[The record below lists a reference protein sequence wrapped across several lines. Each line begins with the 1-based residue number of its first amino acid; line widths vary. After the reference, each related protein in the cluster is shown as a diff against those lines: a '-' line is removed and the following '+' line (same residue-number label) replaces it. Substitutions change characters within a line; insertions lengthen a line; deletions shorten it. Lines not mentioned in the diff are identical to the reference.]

1 MPQRDHTKHL
11 RPRSRTVLAST
22 TAACLVLGGLA
33 LGAVPASAAD
43 GDAWMPPTPANWP
56 TVVTDSATPDV
67 PITAG
72 VTEHSDVLNTVTGR
86 QPVQLLEVDASDANV
101 RLGVVGAG
109 QTLINPADE
118 TPSSMANRT
127 GAVAGINGGFFQ
139 INASGQPNDGQI
151 VDGEIWKSPT
161 HNHPGTFVVLA
172 DGTSAIR
179 DEEFSGTIAVGG
191 RTHPLF
197 SINWTGDASG
207 DQITEITPRLGS
219 PTDLPA
225 NPVFAQGTT
234 NDGGASITVTSIAP
248 VASLPALAGGT
259 AGLLASAAGGEWLSA
274 NVHVGDTVTV
284 SHAIAPDN
292 DIEQLLQGPGQPL
305 IAGGEITPDYGNG
318 NPAGLNPE
326 TAIGISADGKHL
338 TMVALDGRGTSATAI
353 GPSVAQVAGY
363 LKQKGVDS
371 ALLLDGGGSTSLVA
385 RQPGEQQVSVMN
397 LPSDAGNVERPVGNG
412 IFVYSTATD
421 AGAPATASI
430 AGGNPVDAVVGIP
443 APVRAYTLDAHG
455 NPTDAG
461 TPTVTVDPASLGSW
475 SGGTFQPAAAG
486 SGTLT
491 VSQGAATA
499 SVPLTVAA
507 TLSSLSASPAAPDL
521 DNGATTTFA
530 LTGHAA
536 GLSTPIAAGAAT
548 WTLSDPALGAIDSA
562 TGVFTAAASGS
573 GIEAIT
579 VSAAGAETVI
589 EVGVGS
595 KGQVLD
601 PMNDSTAWKYNITNG
616 AVATTSTDPDVPPGS
631 TESSSIRLDYSMPG
645 TPGVHQ
651 MVLSPKNPVTI
662 DKNSAGQNP
671 TAIAVWI
678 KDDDQVHNAFQFAT
692 SYKQGNGQS
701 ATLYNTGVQYNGWSL
716 LKTQLPAGTV
726 FPLTLSW
733 VDMLSINPTLAST
746 GTMRLSSLQ
755 VLYAARTP
763 EEPEYTPIPENP
775 SWLHYV
781 ESPSEFTP
789 GGQTI
794 LMGDDAHMLADDPDG
809 TSSHVMDD
817 IAGLVNGSGYT
828 TADGTKVAPLPDA
841 AVPDVVQMLGDMADN
856 GDPANLQYAAQK
868 ISALGLPYHDLVGNH
883 EITQGATPEN
893 VNFNQ
898 TFGETHYSYT
908 VGSATVI
915 ASDNAHGGVTSSN
928 PFQVPDA
935 EQYDW
940 LVKQLDAV
948 TTPVAVVAIHMP
960 AYDPFPAKNSQF
972 TDRWEA
978 QQYLQLVQNYQ
989 TAHPD
994 RHVIMTY
1001 GHARG
1006 FAEQILDPQGD
1017 AVSGSA
1023 GIPQLTFG
1031 DLGMPAYTTPD
1042 KGGFYH
1048 FGLVHIANDG
1058 TVQFAVQAVLQSLSI
1073 DGAAEPVAAA
1083 SDRVTALDATAAADA
1098 TDADLTVGDTLALT
1112 ASGVNQ
1118 SGDNLDPVVVPI
1130 ADPVSHVWASSDAA
1144 VAAVDAVTGE
1154 VTALAAGT
1162 TTVSVTAGGMTAE
1175 KTITVEAAPSQPG
1188 DGDGG
1193 GNGGDGGNGD
1203 GGTGDG
1209 GSGGGGS
1216 TPGDGGGSGSTPGDA
1231 SGSTGNGT
1239 ASSTSADGSL
1249 ASTGANGPAGL
1260 ALGLGAFLV
1269 LALGGG
1275 LLVMRRRRRA

>member
-1 MPQRDHTKHL
+1 MPQTDNTKHP
-11 RPRSRTVLAST
+11 RTRSRALLAAST
-22 TAACLVLGGLA
+22 TACLVLGGLA
-33 LGAVPASAAD
+33 LGALPASAAD
-43 GDAWMPPTPANWP
+43 GDAWMPATPANWP
-56 TVVTDSATPDV
+56 TVVTRSTTADL

-109 QTLINPADE
+109 DTLINPADE

-179 DEEFSGTIAVGG
+179 DEEFSGTVSVQGQ
-191 RTHPLF
+191 THPLF
-197 SINWTGDASG
+197 SINWTGDATG
-207 DQITEITPRLGS
+207 DQITEITPRLGG
-219 PTDLPA
+219 PTDLPS

-234 NDGGASITVTSIAP
+234 NDGGDTITVTSIGTIG
-248 VASLPALAGGT
+248 SLPALADGT
-259 AGLLASAAGGEWLSA
+259 AGLLASASGGDWLSA
-274 NVHVGDTVTV
+274 NVQVGDTVTV
-284 SHAIAPDN
+284 SHAIAPDD
-292 DIEQLLQGPGQPL
+292 DIRQLLQGPGQPL
-305 IAGGEITPDYGNG
+305 ITGGDINPDFGNG

-326 TAIGISADGKHL
+326 TAIGISADGEHL

-363 LKQKGVDS
+363 LKEKGVDS

-385 RQPGEQQVSVMN
+385 RQPGEQKVSVLN
-397 LPSDAGNVERPVGNG
+397 TPSDAGNVERPVGNG
-412 IFVYSTATD
+412 IFVYSTETD

-430 AGGNPVDAVVGIP
+430 AGGDPVNAVVGIP

-461 TPTVTVDPASLGSW
+461 APTVTVDPASLGSW
-475 SGGTFQPAAAG
+475 ADGTFQPAAAG

-521 DNGATTTFA
+521 DNGATTTFT
-530 LTGHAA
+530 LTGDAA
-536 GLSTPIAAGAAT
+536 GTRTPIAAGAAS
-548 WTLSDPALGAIDSA
+548 WTLSDPALGAIDPA

-579 VSAAGAETVI
+579 VGAAGAQTVI

-601 PMNDSTAWKYNITNG
+601 PMNDSTTWNYSIKAG
-616 AVATTSTDPDVPPGS
+616 AVATTSTDPEVPPGS

-645 TPGVHQ
+645 TSGVHQ
-651 MVLSPKNPVTI
+651 MVLSPKTTVTI

-671 TAIAVWI
+671 TALAVWI

-701 ATLYNTGVQYNGWSL
+701 ATLYNPAIQYNGWSL

-726 FPLTLSW
+726 FPLTLSF
-733 VDMLSINPTLAST
+733 VDMLSINPTQAST
-746 GTMRLSSLQ
+746 GTLRLSSLQ

-763 EEPEYTPIPENP
+763 ETPDYTPIPENP
-775 SWLHYV
+775 SWLQYV

-794 LMGDDAHMLADDPDG
+794 LMGDDAHMLANDPDG

-817 IAGLVNGSGYT
+817 IAGLVNGTGYT
-828 TADGTKVAPLPDA
+828 RADGATVAPLPDV

-893 VNFNQ
+893 GNFNQ

-908 VGSATVI
+908 VGRATVI
-915 ASDNAHGGVTSSN
+915 ASDNSHGGITSSN

-940 LVKQLDAV
+940 LVQQLDAV
-948 TTPVAVVAIHMP
+948 TTPVAVVAVHMP

-989 TAHPD
+989 TAHPE

-1017 AVSGSA
+1017 AVSGSD

-1058 TVQFAVQAVLQSLSI
+1058 TVQFAVQAVLQSLTI
-1073 DGAAEPVAAA
+1073 DGAASPVVAD
-1083 SDRVTALDATAAADA
+1083 SDQVTALDAAVAAGA

-1118 SGDNLDPVVVPI
+1118 TGDNLDPVVVPI
-1130 ADPVSHVWASSDAA
+1130 ADPVSHLWSSSNPA
-1144 VAAVDAVTGE
+1144 VASVDAVSGE

-1188 DGDGG
+1188 DGSGG
-1193 GNGGDGGNGD
+1193 GGDGGNGGN
-1203 GGTGDG
+1203 GGGD
-1209 GSGGGGS
+1209 GGS
-1216 TPGDGGGSGSTPGDA
+1216 TPGGGGSGSGSAPSDG
-1231 SGSTGNGT
+1231 SGATGSAGSDG
-1239 ASSTSADGSL
+1239 ASSASADGSL
-1249 ASTGANGPAGL
+1249 ASTGANGPAAL
-1260 ALGLGAFLV
+1260 AIGLGAFLV
-1269 LALGGG
+1269 LALGAG
-1275 LLVMRRRRRA
+1275 LVVLRRRRQA